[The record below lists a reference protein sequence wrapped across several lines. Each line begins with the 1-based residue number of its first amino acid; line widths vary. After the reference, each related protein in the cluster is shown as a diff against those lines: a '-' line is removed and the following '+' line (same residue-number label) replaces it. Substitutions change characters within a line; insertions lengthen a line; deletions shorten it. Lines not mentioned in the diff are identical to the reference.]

1 MYFYSDIDNIEPI
14 AVANK
19 GLSVVP
25 IPQDTVRV
33 MREKSDFIEQHDF
46 RRIETKEFENSI
58 QNFRR
63 IDSFQSWREYSSAEL
78 DRMLIEDQEED
89 KIENEFM
96 KTASNQTDNSHKS
109 NKRTTLRKQENQFIS
124 IAEKYSNNQKD
135 NSNTISFNENPKFR
149 GN

>member
-63 IDSFQSWREYSSAEL
+63 IDSFQS
-78 DRMLIEDQEED
+78 
-89 KIENEFM
+89 
-96 KTASNQTDNSHKS
+96 
-109 NKRTTLRKQENQFIS
+109 
-124 IAEKYSNNQKD
+124 
-135 NSNTISFNENPKFR
+135 
-149 GN
+149 